1 MQLEQLSGADIEK
14 EMQDITEQIR
24 DTKQEIDELV
34 EENKSIAQQLSEYQ
48 QKDAK
53 CRILIERYETL
64 ISQYK
69 ADLQRLDFIAK
80 GEKAV
85 QGMPSNN
92 VCPFCGGDLHQEEDD
107 SYMEA
112 IHSCLK
118 RIVIPIPLEALA
130 IILYHKLFL
139 FQNAIYRCP
148 SFIQIINTV
157 LYFIPLFL
165 HTFNGSCNDSKF
177 RSDPTNFSIRFV
189 NEQLEALGKKKVAE
203 LEKKKNPPL
212 YHPKDEFKELVG
224 LNFTIKSC
232 SVTVCV

>member
-118 RIVIPIPLEALA
+118 RIIIPIPQAVFVPERHLPMPFVHTDHQYGTVFHPALPA
-130 IILYHKLFL
+130 HF
-139 FQNAIYRCP
+139 
-148 SFIQIINTV
+148 
-157 LYFIPLFL
+157 
-165 HTFNGSCNDSKF
+165 
-177 RSDPTNFSIRFV
+177 
-189 NEQLEALGKKKVAE
+189 
-203 LEKKKNPPL
+203 
-212 YHPKDEFKELVG
+212 
-224 LNFTIKSC
+224 
-232 SVTVCV
+232 